1 MQGQTNF
8 RNRCALT
15 VDGGWHYQMR
25 HKFHIRPAQLWPK
38 VGSPNTGPLVVLTK
52 ILKQLPEREGELQYR
67 IKNAAEEHQRIA
79 FESELRAF

>member
-1 MQGQTNF
+1 MALPDEAQIPYPP
-8 RNRCALT
+8 CAI
-15 VDGGWHYQMR
+15 V
-25 HKFHIRPAQLWPK
+25 AQ